1 MSRQRTTEL
10 GLILLAVLI
19 TAGTYT
25 LAVAGDTPAP
35 STVIPFLA
43 QVLVLLVAAHLAV
56 RWFAPSA
63 DGTLLALA
71 ALLNGLGYSMI
82 VRLNPDLAANQAQWT
97 LLGIVAFVA
106 TLAVVHDTN
115 VLARYRWT
123 FALAGLVLLL
133 SPLLPGLGRTING
146 ARLWVKLGPFSLQP
160 GEAAKLALA
169 IFVSSYLVEKRELLA
184 TGTRRIWRIVVPD
197 LKYLG
202 PLLVAWGASLMV
214 MVAERDL
221 GSSLLIFS
229 TFVVIV
235 WVGTGRGWYL
245 GVGGG
250 LFVGGALASW
260 AMFDHV
266 QSRVRIWLDPWQ
278 DPTGEGYQLVQAT
291 FAMASGGLTGTG
303 PGLGSPD
310 RIPAR
315 ETDFIFAVIAE
326 ELGFVGATA
335 VIIGFLLFIGAGLRI
350 AVRARDE
357 FGTLLAASLTVI
369 IGLQAFIIIGGVL
382 RVMPLT
388 GITLPFVSY
397 GGSSLLA
404 NYVLLAL
411 LLRISD
417 ESSSEPSPRRRLP
430 GLPRRGVS

>member
-214 MVAERDL
+214 MVAER
-221 GSSLLIFS
+221 
-229 TFVVIV
+229 
-235 WVGTGRGWYL
+235 
-245 GVGGG
+245 
-250 LFVGGALASW
+250 
-260 AMFDHV
+260 
-266 QSRVRIWLDPWQ
+266 
-278 DPTGEGYQLVQAT
+278 
-291 FAMASGGLTGTG
+291 
-303 PGLGSPD
+303 GSPSS
-310 RIPAR
+310 
-315 ETDFIFAVIAE
+315 
-326 ELGFVGATA
+326 TA
-335 VIIGFLLFIGAGLRI
+335 
-350 AVRARDE
+350 
-357 FGTLLAASLTVI
+357 
-369 IGLQAFIIIGGVL
+369 
-382 RVMPLT
+382 
-388 GITLPFVSY
+388 
-397 GGSSLLA
+397 
-404 NYVLLAL
+404 
-411 LLRISD
+411 
-417 ESSSEPSPRRRLP
+417 
-430 GLPRRGVS
+430 

>member
-1 MSRQRTTEL
+1 
-10 GLILLAVLI
+10 
-19 TAGTYT
+19 
-25 LAVAGDTPAP
+25 
-35 STVIPFLA
+35 
-43 QVLVLLVAAHLAV
+43 
-56 RWFAPSA
+56 
-63 DGTLLALA
+63 
-71 ALLNGLGYSMI
+71 
-82 VRLNPDLAANQAQWT
+82 
-97 LLGIVAFVA
+97 
-106 TLAVVHDTN
+106 
-115 VLARYRWT
+115 
-123 FALAGLVLLL
+123 
-133 SPLLPGLGRTING
+133 
-146 ARLWVKLGPFSLQP
+146 
-160 GEAAKLALA
+160 
-169 IFVSSYLVEKRELLA
+169 
-184 TGTRRIWRIVVPD
+184 
-197 LKYLG
+197 
-202 PLLVAWGASLMV
+202 
-214 MVAERDL
+214 
-221 GSSLLIFS
+221 
-229 TFVVIV
+229 
-235 WVGTGRGWYL
+235 
-245 GVGGG
+245 
-250 LFVGGALASW
+250 
-260 AMFDHV
+260 
-266 QSRVRIWLDPWQ
+266 
-278 DPTGEGYQLVQAT
+278 
-291 FAMASGGLTGTG
+291 MASGGLTGTG

-430 GLPRRGVS
+430 GLSRRGAS